1 GIRGRPHRGSAV
13 GAGGR
18 ARTASRG
25 AAEEEAVRRVLPWP
39 LLHLRRSGRRDA
51 ARERPP
57 CESAARRV
65 PGMAGRRPSRGERPK
80 ALRGAGMSGKPSST
94 LAFEK
99 RWNPMLSLTR
109 EPFVDALGDVTA
121 KPPEME
127 RILRFNL
134 G

>member
-1 GIRGRPHRGSAV
+1 
-13 GAGGR
+13 
-18 ARTASRG
+18 
-25 AAEEEAVRRVLPWP
+25 
-39 LLHLRRSGRRDA
+39 
-51 ARERPP
+51 
-57 CESAARRV
+57 
-65 PGMAGRRPSRGERPK
+65 
-80 ALRGAGMSGKPSST
+80 MSGKPSST

-134 G
+134 GQSDAGTREQPPRP